1 MFEGLI
7 YKEDAVDLLKDAT
20 KTKKASILNFGG
32 NCAEGKWNM
41 VQALHPFADYI
52 FASDLLVYGV
62 KGIPR
67 DKVGPYIALS
77 KKEDELNNIKVQMD
91 KRAGILDAA
100 KALLAS
106 RRKIWEF
113 VKETIGRTKLKQSK
127 SLYKS
132 SEFPALKAY
141 LIKRWNVLS
150 PLKRDEV
157 IFQTE
162 EAMCDTQVF
171 AKGLGGDEADKL
183 FKAFRIGYIDT
194 SDFFKWDVPTRG
206 LSFNFLGFK
215 QPPCDIKVFG
225 AGGDVQNCK
234 VQSTPFSA
242 AGATVGCDSY
252 RQGEVN
258 HKKCA
263 VHVDKTTGNKATAV
277 CKECGVCM
285 PELKPCKKQ
294 LWEGNPRPFVGPK
307 GNCQYYKK
315 HPSRCRNTPEDKDL
329 WSKDPVTGTCP
340 ECGQCS
346 DKPVKKAEPEQKKT
360 EPEQKPAERQV
371 VKPQPIQ
378 PIQRKKI
385 VPVAK
390 KEKTESDVE
399 KEMKELEEQM
409 KKDEELKKKLSEDQS
424 PPKKSRRRKG
434 GSRRRR
440 RGSSPPKSRRRR
452 RGSSSD
458 STSKRRRRRSGSKSR
473 RRRRGS
479 SRSRK
484 FSKRSSMMQ
493 TQEQ

>member
-1 MFEGLI
+1 MTPKAMSQLQEYHDADLSLGSVSPSSGSISQLQSNTTEQSNATGPYFLHLSVYKLHANWCKPPCLSPSWEKGAAKPVKGDKNYALLEACIWDAENRVALYEFDADWAKTTSQVAFANGLCKGKGWKCQAYYDHREKAKIWEAKWDDSMSDREKSKWMASKWKEVFQIVNKRNAQHWGLSYSGHGARASGAMFEGLI

-52 FASDLLVYGV
+52 FASNLLVYGV

-206 LSFNFLGFK
+206 LSFNFWASNSHHVISKFSELVETCKIARYSRHLF
-215 QPPCDIKVFG
+215 PRL
-225 AGGDVQNCK
+225 VQ
-234 VQSTPFSA
+234 QSA
-242 AGATVGCDSY
+242 ATAT
-252 RQGEVN
+252 
-258 HKKCA
+258 
-263 VHVDKTTGNKATAV
+263 DKV
-277 CKECGVCM
+277 
-285 PELKPCKKQ
+285 
-294 LWEGNPRPFVGPK
+294 R
-307 GNCQYYKK
+307 
-315 HPSRCRNTPEDKDL
+315 
-329 WSKDPVTGTCP
+329 
-340 ECGQCS
+340 
-346 DKPVKKAEPEQKKT
+346 
-360 EPEQKPAERQV
+360 
-371 VKPQPIQ
+371 
-378 PIQRKKI
+378 
-385 VPVAK
+385 
-390 KEKTESDVE
+390 
-399 KEMKELEEQM
+399 
-409 KKDEELKKKLSEDQS
+409 
-424 PPKKSRRRKG
+424 
-434 GSRRRR
+434 
-440 RGSSPPKSRRRR
+440 
-452 RGSSSD
+452 
-458 STSKRRRRRSGSKSR
+458 
-473 RRRRGS
+473 
-479 SRSRK
+479 
-484 FSKRSSMMQ
+484 
-493 TQEQ
+493 